1 MTDKKHYTKTS
12 VNLRLRAS
20 NRNKTVYH
28 VLMDGLVYD
37 KYDTFD
43 KAALGR
49 KRLRIGIQQNIEIKE
64 DEITELY
71 DTLDNIK
78 IEEVKTN
85 DTVN

>member
-1 MTDKKHYTKTS
+1 MTDKKE
-12 VNLRLRAS
+12 
-20 NRNKTVYH
+20 YH

-43 KAALGR
+43 KAALDR

-71 DTLDNIK
+71 DTLNNIT
-78 IEEVKTN
+78 IVEIY
-85 DTVN
+85 